1 MGEPKAPMNVA
12 TETLRRLLS
21 ELGPRRFLSK
31 AAETLTPTE
40 ASVNLALQGGGPLG
54 AFTWGVLDAILE
66 LDTRPIAKVSGA
78 SAGSLNAAVL
88 ATGLV
93 RGGRKEARE
102 ALGAFWSDVSGVAA
116 TAQALLT
123 PQTISE
129 RLTGFRLPIAS
140 RNRGGDAL
148 RDIIAKHV
156 DIGALQSGTAPRIA
170 IAATH
175 IPTGRARIF
184 SNADVSQEAL
194 LASACLPQ
202 VQSPVE
208 IDGDPYWDGGLTSNP
223 PITPLVSSPHPV
235 ILVRLLSSGIDSIPT
250 KTNEIERQLQQF
262 LFARPLDNELEA
274 LGDEAANIQE
284 IALHDWLPG
293 RSMEGLPTPRVVKTL
308 FEAGRNAGAVFL
320 DEEAARGEAMTA

>member
-1 MGEPKAPMNVA
+1 MNVA

-31 AAETLTPTE
+31 AAESLTPTE
-40 ASVNLALQGGGPLG
+40 VCLNLALQGGGPLG

-78 SAGSLNAAVL
+78 SAGALNAAVL

-93 RGGRKEARE
+93 KGGRKEARD
-102 ALGAFWSDVSGVAA
+102 ALNAFWQDVSGVAA

-123 PQTISE
+123 PQTIGE
-129 RLTGFRLPIAS
+129 RLTGLRLSMIAP

-148 RDIIAKHV
+148 RELIAKHV
-156 DIGALQSGTAPRIA
+156 DISALQSGTAPRLA
-170 IAATH
+170 VAATH
-175 IPTGRARIF
+175 IPTGRARVF
-184 SNADVSQEAL
+184 SNADVSHDAL

-223 PITPLVSSPHPV
+223 PIAPLVGSPHAI
-235 ILVRLLSSGIDSIPT
+235 ILVRLLSSGIDTVPT
-250 KTNEIERQLQQF
+250 KTNDIERQLQQF
-262 LFARPLDNELEA
+262 LFARPLDQELET
-274 LGDEAANIQE
+274 LGDDVATIKE

-308 FEAGRNAGAVFL
+308 FDAGRNAGAVFL
-320 DEEAARGEAMTA
+320 DEEAASREAMTA